1 MAVEVVYT
9 IQDKSGDQATTSVK
23 LATGVPI
30 ALIQG
35 FAVGFATALNNII
48 YGKILSAAAYILASV
63 SGLANNTIAAI
74 SDVEHIAKF
83 EFLTQGGNRVKVN
96 VPALGENGVQAWGS
110 DELNQAETNVAAF
123 IAAME
128 TGIAVTG
135 GTISPCDIGESSI
148 VDTVFAREAFKNS
161 GARR

>member
-1 MAVEVVYT
+1 
-9 IQDKSGDQATTSVK
+9 
-23 LATGVPI
+23 
-30 ALIQG
+30 
-35 FAVGFATALNNII
+35 
-48 YGKILSAAAYILASV
+48 
-63 SGLANNTIAAI
+63 
-74 SDVEHIAKF
+74 
-83 EFLTQGGNRVKVN
+83 
-96 VPALGENGVQAWGS
+96 
-110 DELNQAETNVAAF
+110 LNQAETNVAAF

>member
-9 IQDKSGDQATTSVK
+9 IQDKSGDEATTSVK
-23 LATGVPI
+23 LATNTPI
-30 ALIQG
+30 ASVNG

-48 YGKILSAAAYILASV
+48 YGKIISAAAYILASI
-63 SGLANNTIAAI
+63 SGLANNTIAAV
-74 SDVEHIAKF
+74 SDVEHIGKF
-83 EFLTQGGNRVKVN
+83 EFLTQGGDRVKVN
-96 VPALGENGVQAWGS
+96 IPALGENGVQAWGS

-128 TGIAVTG
+128 NGIAVTG
-135 GTISPCDIGESSI
+135 GTLSPCDIGESSI
-148 VDTVFAREAFKNS
+148 VDTIFAREAFKNS